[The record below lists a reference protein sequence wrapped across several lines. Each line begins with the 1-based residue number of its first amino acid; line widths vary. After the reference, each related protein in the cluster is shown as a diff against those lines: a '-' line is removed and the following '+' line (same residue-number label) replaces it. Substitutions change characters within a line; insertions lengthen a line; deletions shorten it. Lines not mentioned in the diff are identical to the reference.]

1 VLRLVALRILG
12 GIATLFAVSILIF
25 VTMEFLPGDA
35 VSAYLG
41 RDATPSAVATLR
53 QEFGL
58 DRPLSVRYVD
68 WIAGVVR
75 GDLGRSA
82 ANQVPVTQLVGS
94 RIANSALLVGI
105 TLVLLVP
112 LSLAVGTVA
121 ALHRGSRMDT
131 AIQLGTLATVA
142 LPEFVV
148 GIAFILVFA
157 FLWRLLPAVSFDVS
171 FRSLILPTATLLVVS
186 FAYTARM
193 VRAGVIGVLE
203 TEFVDMARLK
213 GLPER
218 LVIRRHVL
226 PNALVPAVQAFALTA
241 AWMTGGIIII
251 ESLFGYPGM
260 GQGLVQAVSA
270 RDTPTVEALTMIVA
284 TVYVVSN
291 LLSDIFTVL
300 ATPRLRTQLV

>member
-1 VLRLVALRILG
+1 
-12 GIATLFAVSILIF
+12 
-25 VTMEFLPGDA
+25 M
-35 VSAYLG
+35 
-41 RDATPSAVATLR
+41 
-53 QEFGL
+53 
-58 DRPLSVRYVD
+58 
-68 WIAGVVR
+68 
-75 GDLGRSA
+75 
-82 ANQVPVTQLVGS
+82 
-94 RIANSALLVGI
+94 
-105 TLVLLVP
+105 
-112 LSLAVGTVA
+112 
-121 ALHRGSRMDT
+121 
-131 AIQLGTLATVA
+131 
-142 LPEFVV
+142 
-148 GIAFILVFA
+148 FA

-171 FRSLILPTATLLVVS
+171 VRSLILPTATLLVVS

-218 LVIRRHVL
+218 LVVRRHVL
-226 PNALVPAVQAFALTA
+226 PNALVPAVQALALTA

-284 TVYVVSN
+284 TVYVVAN

-300 ATPRLRTQLV
+300 ATPRLRTQLA